1 MAKDENYVIDL
12 CDIVLRS
19 RASRQHAFPFLV
31 GDCGK
36 DGRCRRLPVDAYY
49 QDFRLVI
56 EYRERQHSEPVLI
69 MDRRQTISGCSRGEQ
84 RQRYDQRR
92 REVLPLNGITLIE
105 FDYAMFPH
113 NSQKRLLRNPLGD
126 DRVIRLKLRQFLN
139 LSEIELPIAISG
151 GVNGLARKQARRF
164 D

>member
-1 MAKDENYVIDL
+1 MAKDENYIIDL

-49 QDFRLVI
+49 QNLSLVI

-69 MDRRQTISGCSRGEQ
+69 MDKRLTISGCSRGEQ
-84 RQRYDQRR
+84 RKRYDQRR
-92 REVLPLNGITLIE
+92 REMLPLNGITLIE
-105 FDYAMFPH
+105 FDYAMFSH
-113 NSQKRLLRNPLGD
+113 NSRKRLLRDPAGDERTIRSELRRLLDPLQT
-126 DRVIRLKLRQFLN
+126 V
-139 LSEIELPIAISG
+139 SPIE
-151 GVNGLARKQARRF
+151 
-164 D
+164 